1 MLEKYIFQFR
11 TTTDIKAG
19 SDFTHYMDADG
30 SACESISNMMEPAW
44 KRLKEELDPPLKK
57 DCEFKAVM

>member
-1 MLEKYIFQFR
+1 
-11 TTTDIKAG
+11 
-19 SDFTHYMDADG
+19 MDADG